1 MTIRLAAVEKIAEF
15 SIALYIDIEC
25 RYMDIDVGIEA
36 TACAHSAD
44 AIRYDTL
51 RSFVQKRLNRSI
63 CRLGCGLDWAKGC
76 TSSIVFARWRQCALM
91 GGHIAATWRI
101 RLNYP
106 STAAMRLVKLLW
118 PLVIFGHAHLDSRTD
133 SRTLW
138 AECCIVDIP
147 HNIAI

>member
-1 MTIRLAAVEKIAEF
+1 
-15 SIALYIDIEC
+15 
-25 RYMDIDVGIEA
+25 MDIDGGIEA
-36 TACAHSAD
+36 TACARSAD

-106 STAAMRLVKLLW
+106 STAAMRLVKLL
-118 PLVIFGHAHLDSRTD
+118 
-133 SRTLW
+133 
-138 AECCIVDIP
+138 
-147 HNIAI
+147 